1 MGQGN
6 EGKETSE
13 EIKEV
18 VIFIAAIII
27 ILYLGFCN
35 LLTY

>member
-13 EIKEV
+13 EIKK
-18 VIFIAAIII
+18 IIIFFIAVIVII
-27 ILYLGFCN
+27 YLDVCWM
-35 LLTY
+35 LTN